1 MRIPPTSVEAERVF
15 SASGLILTKI
25 RSRLND
31 SSIDMLVFLK
41 KISSKCSY
49 LMVLRVSFVIT
60 NTQKTRTTDRKRYIP
75 NSQIYGECVY
85 FFSFFSLILFSFLF
99 FTFFSFSSFFVFISI
114 FRYSF
119 YNGNL

>member
-85 FFSFFSLILFSFLF
+85 FFFFLSYIVFFSIFDI
-99 FTFFSFSSFFVFISI
+99 FSFSSFFVFISI